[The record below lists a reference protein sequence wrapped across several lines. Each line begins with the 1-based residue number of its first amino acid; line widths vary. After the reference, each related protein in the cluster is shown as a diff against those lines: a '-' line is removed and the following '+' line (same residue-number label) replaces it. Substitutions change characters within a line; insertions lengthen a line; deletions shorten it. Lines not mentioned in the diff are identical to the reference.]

1 MRCHKILLAPQKRG
15 GTLAADLYNKFQ
27 YMQHPRLGR
36 LSRARVHRAGF
47 TLIEILIVIGII
59 AILAAV
65 VIVALNPA
73 RQFAQAR
80 NSQRQSN
87 VTTILNALGQNMVD
101 NKGTF
106 VCGTT
111 VVPATTTTIGTSASF
126 VDLTCLTPTYIP
138 SSIPSDPT
146 GGTAA
151 DTKYTIAVDTN
162 GRYTVCAPLA
172 NESALGSPG
181 AYCATR

>member
-1 MRCHKILLAPQKRG
+1 MLARQKAG
-15 GTLAADLYNKFQ
+15 GTLAADLYNKFE

-36 LSRARVHRAGF
+36 LSHACARTQGF

-87 VTTILNALGQNMVD
+87 VTTILNAIGQNMVE

-106 VCGTT
+106 TCGSVT
-111 VVPATTTTIGTSASF
+111 VPATATNIGTGASL
-126 VDLTCLTPTYIP
+126 VDLSCLTPTYIP
-138 SSIPSDPT
+138 SSIPTDPT
-146 GGTAA
+146 GGTAV
-151 DTKYTIAVDTN
+151 DTQYTIAVDTN

-172 NESALGSPG
+172 NEAALGNPG

>member
-1 MRCHKILLAPQKRG
+1 
-15 GTLAADLYNKFQ
+15 
-27 YMQHPRLGR
+27 MQHPRLGR
-36 LSRARVHRAGF
+36 LSHACARTQGF

-87 VTTILNALGQNMVD
+87 VTTILNAIGQNMVD

-106 VCGTT
+106 TCGSV
-111 VVPATTTTIGTSASF
+111 VVPTASTTIGTGASM
-126 VDLTCLTPTYIP
+126 VDLSCLTPTYIP
-138 SSIPSDPT
+138 TSVPTDPT
-146 GGTAA
+146 GGSAA
-151 DTKYTIAVDTN
+151 DTKYTIAVDVN

-172 NESALGSPG
+172 NEAALGNPG